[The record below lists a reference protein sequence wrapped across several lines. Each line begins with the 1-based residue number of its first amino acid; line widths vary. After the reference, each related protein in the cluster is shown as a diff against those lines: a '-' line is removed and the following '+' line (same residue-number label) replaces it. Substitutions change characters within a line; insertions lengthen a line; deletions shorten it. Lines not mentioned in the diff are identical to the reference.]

1 MGKDISQRDWILNTT
16 EVMIKEI
23 DSSINVEQI
32 LTNNNGKLLYITN
45 IPEKK
50 MSEITLLTNTDNNNN
65 YLYLENINLS
75 ISYSKDPITVPGLVD
90 IFIDIFRYSDNDA
103 FLKNNS
109 IHKPFSSENLGSTFS
124 EFITKLL
131 DTIPNGYKY
140 NKITG
145 SRRYS
150 IILNPDSPDD
160 SKKKTDRGGGSGNS
174 IFNSDNSYTQSDNKE
189 VNRLNLKTINDTIQD
204 FNNKLNDR
212 LGVENN
218 PLNHYAEKINDAYQF
233 YLKVSHIITVA
244 SFYYNEV
251 MDWYFF
257 YMIHL
262 STLDSTV
269 TEIILEELNDF
280 FVNPVVDGIIKLG
293 EIVSDN
299 LSRFVEE
306 IKTPGLLQKIDRYNE
321 AFREYRKD
329 PFNLNKARALY
340 NASNDLTGFSYI
352 TQKLTTI
359 FSLPSIDRIL
369 GFS

>member
-45 IPEKK
+45 IPEKT

-150 IILNPDSPDD
+150 IILNPDAPRDR
-160 SKKKTDRGGGSGNS
+160 KKKPDRGGGSGKS
-174 IFNSDNSYTQSDNKE
+174 IFKRGNSHNQSNNQEDNK
-189 VNRLNLKTINDTIQD
+189 LNLKTINDTIQD
-204 FNNKLNDR
+204 FNNRLNDR
-212 LGVENN
+212 VGVEKN
-218 PLNHYAEKINDAYQF
+218 PLNHHAERINNAYQF
-233 YLKVSHIITVA
+233 YLKVLNIKRVA
-244 SFYYNEV
+244 YFYYNEI
-251 MDWYFF
+251 MYRYFL
-257 YMIHL
+257 YMMKL
-262 STLDSTV
+262 STLDRAITV
-269 TEIILEELNDF
+269 MILEDLKVFYE
-280 FVNPVVDGIIKLG
+280 NPVVDGIIKLG
-293 EIVSDN
+293 EIISDN
-299 LSRFVEE
+299 LSRFVDE
-306 IKTPGLLQKIDRYNE
+306 IKNPGLLKKIDRYNE
-321 AFREYRKD
+321 AFLEWKETD
-329 PFNLNKARALY
+329 FTDWNKARAFA
-340 NASNDLTGFSYI
+340 NASNDLTGFGYI
-352 TQKLTTI
+352 TQKVTQI
-359 FSLPSIDRIL
+359 FSLPSLDALL
-369 GFS
+369 GF